1 MQVEK
6 RVKVIFVG
14 DKNDNYSA
22 TWLLVS
28 LPRALLQLNN
38 VFAHSFSLLNSFSK
52 NVEKL
57 FNESSSAEIR
67 PPEVPEITLKIK
79 LHGSARHVKLSH
91 DIPGEKS
98 EMNKYTRSRLVVVG
112 PTTKTVR

>member
-1 MQVEK
+1 MCLASSK
-6 RVKVIFVG
+6 TM
-14 DKNDNYSA
+14 NYSA

-38 VFAHSFSLLNSFSK
+38 VFAHSLSLLNSFSK

-67 PPEVPEITLKIK
+67 PPEVPEITLRIK
-79 LHGSARHVKLSH
+79 VHGSARNVV
-91 DIPGEKS
+91 
-98 EMNKYTRSRLVVVG
+98 SRDCG
-112 PTTKTVR
+112 IKIRIEHRTD

>member
-1 MQVEK
+1 MAK
-6 RVKVIFVG
+6 
-14 DKNDNYSA
+14 DNSA

-28 LPRALLQLNN
+28 LPRALLQLN
-38 VFAHSFSLLNSFSK
+38 FSLLNSFSK
-52 NVEKL
+52 NVENL